1 MMELHF
7 NEVYGLAVALGIGLL
22 VGVERERRKQ
32 KMREQDGLRA
42 PAGVRTFALVALLG
56 GSAALVDP
64 WVLALAGVGVV
75 GLTIAAYVREPADP
89 GLTTEIA
96 MLLCFVLGALAQP
109 QPALAAAIGAVIA
122 LLLVG
127 KARMHR
133 VSRELI
139 SERELSD
146 GLLLAAAAL
155 VVLPLMPNRTID
167 PFEVINPWRL
177 WLLVVLV
184 MAIGALGHIALRLV
198 GARWGLAIAGF
209 FAGFVSSTA
218 AVAGFGQRVREQP
231 ATLNP
236 AVAAAMLANLA
247 SLVLFSGLLTAVA
260 GSFVVELAP
269 ALLAAALLLLL
280 GGLFGLRAS
289 DDRLQAPPTA
299 EARMFRFGHALTFAV
314 VILLVLVIS
323 AALNHWLG
331 ARAALAGAMLA
342 AMAELHAAGVSVAQ
356 LAAGGQIDAAT
367 ARWGVIGLLAS
378 SALAK
383 TLVAFISG
391 GRPYGIRVGIG
402 LLAMA
407 AGAALVHA
415 GGEAVIGDS

>member
-1 MMELHF
+1 MDLSF

-32 KMREQDGLRA
+32 KMRQEDGLRA
-42 PAGVRTFALVALLG
+42 PAGVRTFALVSLLG
-56 GSAALVDP
+56 GSAMLVGP
-64 WVLALAGVGVV
+64 WVLALAGAGVV
-75 GLTIAAYVREPADP
+75 GLTVAAYVREPADP

-96 MLLCFVLGALAQP
+96 MLLCFILGALAQP
-109 QPALAAAIGAVIA
+109 QPALAAAIGATVA
-122 LLLVG
+122 LLLVS
-127 KARMHR
+127 KAPMHR

-167 PFEVINPWRL
+167 PFEVVNPWRL

-184 MAIGALGHIALRLV
+184 MAISALGHIALRLV

-218 AVAGFGQRVREQP
+218 AVAGFGQRVRDQP

-247 SLVLFSGLLTAVA
+247 SLSLFSGLLTAVA
-260 GSFVVELAP
+260 GSFVVGLVP
-269 ALLAAALLLLL
+269 ALVTAGLLLLV
-280 GGLFGLRAS
+280 GGLFGLRFS
-289 DDRLQAPPTA
+289 DAQPDAAPTA
-299 EARMFRFGHALTFAV
+299 EARMFRFSHALTFAL
-314 VILLVLVIS
+314 VILVVLVIS

-356 LAAGGQIDAAT
+356 LADGGQIDAAT

-378 SALAK
+378 SAIAK
-383 TLVAFISG
+383 SLVAFISG
-391 GRPYGIRVGIG
+391 GRGYGLRVTIG

-407 AGAALVHA
+407 AGAAIVHA
-415 GGEAVIGDS
+415 GMQVAD